1 MERSILA
8 QFTTKLDQLDVA
20 WSRATR
26 QNFAEVISR
35 TVEAPAVASPLPF
48 DDVTLPASLA
58 TIDPS
63 ADEIEEARTG
73 VTAVQL
79 AIASYG
85 TIVIHQNK
93 RSNEPVSLLPPVHV
107 AILRNSDILPDMTAA
122 FRHLSEMMADRAT
135 SVVMATGPSATADM
149 GALVRGA
156 HGPATVH
163 VIILTDL

>member
-8 QFTTKLDQLDVA
+8 QFTKKLDQLDVA
-20 WSRATR
+20 WSQATR

-48 DDVTLPASLA
+48 EDVTLPASLA

-85 TIVIHQNK
+85 TIVIQQTDDW
-93 RSNEPVSLLPPVHV
+93 NEPISLLPPVHV
-107 AILRNSDILPDMTAA
+107 AILRSSDIVPDMTAA
-122 FRHLSEMMADRAT
+122 FQQLSEMMADRAS

-149 GALVRGA
+149 GELVRGA
-156 HGPATVH
+156 HGPESVH